1 MPKHIDN
8 VIIPDRKRSI
18 RNIPIPEDRRRPE
31 SHSDLN
37 GVKKAPPRAT
47 LGDSFPPP
55 PPPPRPPRSFP
66 SRRAW
71 FSAIIGVVVLGFAL
85 LSFFGGAT
93 LSYEPRSFLVEF
105 EGETFSANK
114 TGENSLLY
122 SVVKLS
128 GDKGVSVPASGEKPV
143 SRKASGTIIVYNDV
157 SSEPQRLIENTRFE
171 STSGKVYRIAQA
183 ISIPGK
189 KSSGPGSLE
198 VTVYADAPGSE
209 YNMDLTDFTLPGLRG
224 TPRYETIYARSRTPM
239 TGGFVGQ
246 EKSVS
251 EEDLR
256 GAETH
261 LRSSLTTELL
271 TRAQAEVPEDFVL
284 IPSLSSVQLEPLPQ
298 SPSEEGGNVTV
309 NMRGNLYGVM
319 FKRSELAAF
328 LSLQKAPVAVG
339 DPVAFESLEPLT
351 FSMVG
356 EAPVDLLSADKI
368 DFSVTGSARLVW
380 KTDEV
385 ALQTALAGQSQSE
398 LPQILQNFP
407 TVEKAEAHIRP
418 FWKSSFPEESG
429 EIVVKLLP
437 LE

>member
-31 SHSDLN
+31 PPSDLN
-37 GVKKAPPRAT
+37 GVKKVPPRPS
-47 LGDSFPPP
+47 LGDSYPPP
-55 PPPPRPPRSFP
+55 PPPPRPRRSFS
-66 SRRAW
+66 SRRTW
-71 FSAIIGVVVLGFAL
+71 VSALIGIVVLGFAS

-93 LSYEPRSFLVEF
+93 LSYEPRSSLVEF
-105 EGETFSANK
+105 EGETFTANK
-114 TGENSLLY
+114 TGETGLLY

-128 GDKGVSVPASGEKPV
+128 GDKGVSVPASGEKAV
-143 SRKASGTIIVYNDV
+143 SRKASGTIIVYNDA
-157 SSEPQRLIENTRFE
+157 SAEPQRLVENTRFE

-189 KSSGPGSLE
+189 KNSGPGSIE
-198 VTVYADAPGSE
+198 VTVYADVAGAD
-209 YNMDLTDFTLPGLRG
+209 YNIDLTDFTLPGLRG
-224 TPRYETIYARSRTPM
+224 TPRYETIYARSKTPM
-239 TGGFVGQ
+239 AGGFVGQ

-251 EEDLR
+251 EEALRTAETDLR
-256 GAETH
+256 
-261 LRSSLTTELL
+261 SNLTAELL

-298 SPSEEGGNVTV
+298 SPSDEAGSVMV

-339 DPVAFESLEPLT
+339 DPVVFESLEPLT

-356 EAPVDLLSADKI
+356 EAPLDLLSRDQI
-368 DFSVTGSARLVW
+368 DFSVTGSTRLVW

-385 ALQTALAGQSQSE
+385 ALQTALAGRDQSE
-398 LPQILQNFP
+398 LSQILQNFP

-418 FWKSSFPEESG
+418 FWKSSFPDESG
-429 EIVVKLLP
+429 EIVVKVLP